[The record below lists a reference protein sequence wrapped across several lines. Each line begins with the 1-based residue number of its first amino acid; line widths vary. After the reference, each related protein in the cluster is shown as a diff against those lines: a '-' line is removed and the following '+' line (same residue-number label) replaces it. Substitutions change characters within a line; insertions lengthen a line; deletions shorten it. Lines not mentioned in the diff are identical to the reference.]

1 MDDHTMDAIL
11 RAHAIEPRCL
21 RMDDFNGFFAL
32 REAALLKLIENAM
45 GKPIAREVVED
56 VTMQD
61 TAQEAPD
68 YQEELE
74 AVV

>member
-11 RAHAIEPRCL
+11 HAHAIEPRCL
-21 RMDDFNGFFAL
+21 RMDDFNSFFAL
-32 REAALLKLIENAM
+32 REAALLRLIENAM

-56 VTMQD
+56 LTMQD
-61 TAQEAPD
+61 TTQEAPA